1 MNGIEPKRLD
11 WAMLSTIIL
20 LVAMSVAFVFS
31 AGYKST
37 EMIGDT
43 WEKQLLFAMLG
54 MGVYA
59 VLVWFDYKI
68 ISTLSWWIY
77 AGAIFLLLA
86 VFLFKAQNGAQR
98 WIPLPGF
105 TLQPSELAKIAVSIK
120 LGAYLAAPD
129 HETDTWKAFFTCA
142 AIAGLPFILIAIE
155 PDLSTSLT
163 LAPITVGIMLYAG
176 VKRKLLLI
184 GLAVVVLAGTTACLW
199 IKYERPTQEQLDAG
213 YEPAT
218 NQVLPRMPVLHDYQK
233 DRIRVFVR
241 NDHDVAGA
249 GWNKLQSQ
257 IAVGSGGLH
266 GKGYLKGTQNILGF
280 LPSAVA
286 QSDFIFCVISEET
299 GFVGSAFILTL
310 YAMLLGRC
318 MRVSLRSRDEFGRL
332 MALGIGVM
340 LFCHVFVNIAM
351 TIGVLPITGLPLPL
365 MSYGG
370 SFMVSTLI
378 ALGLVQSVYQR
389 RVIRN

>member
-1 MNGIEPKRLD
+1 MNGINMRRLD
-11 WAMLSTIIL
+11 WTMLSTIAL
-20 LVAMSVAFVFS
+20 LIAMSVAFVFS
-31 AGYKST
+31 ARYKST
-37 EMIGDT
+37 EMYGDT
-43 WEKQLLFAMLG
+43 WEKQLIFALLG
-54 MGVYA
+54 IAVYST
-59 VLVWFDYKI
+59 LVWFDYKI

-77 AGAIFLLLA
+77 AGAIVLLLLCF
-86 VFLFKAQNGAQR
+86 VFEPINGAQR

-105 TLQPSELAKIAVSIK
+105 TLQPSELAKIAVAIK
-120 LGAYLAAPD
+120 LGSYLSAPD
-129 HETDTWKAFFTCA
+129 RDMDEWKTFFSCA
-142 AIAGLPFILIAIE
+142 AIAGLPFLLIAAE

-163 LAPITVGIMLYAG
+163 LAPITLAIMLYAG

-184 GLAVVVLAGTTACLW
+184 GLAAVVLIGATACLW
-199 IKYERPTQEQLDAG
+199 IKYERPSDEELAQGIVAAE
-213 YEPAT
+213 
-218 NQVLPRMPVLHDYQK
+218 NQVLPRMPILQDYQK

-241 NDHDVAGA
+241 NDHDVGGA

-266 GKGYLKGTQNILGF
+266 GKGYLQGTQNILGF
-280 LPSAVA
+280 LPSEVA

-299 GFVGSAFILTL
+299 GFIGGVFILTL
-310 YAMLLGRC
+310 YALLLGRC
-318 MRVSLRSRDEFGRL
+318 MRVSLRSRDEFGRF

-370 SFMVSTLI
+370 SYMVSTLI

-389 RVIRN
+389 RRVRN

>member
-1 MNGIEPKRLD
+1 MTGIDSKRLD
-11 WAMLSTIIL
+11 WTMLCTTL
-20 LVAMSVAFVFS
+20 LLIAMSVAFVFS
-31 AGYKST
+31 AQYKSS
-37 EMIGDT
+37 EIMGDS
-43 WEKQLLFAMLG
+43 WQSQLVFAGLG
-54 MGVYA
+54 LGVYA
-59 VLVWFDYKI
+59 TLVWFDYTLV
-68 ISTLSWWIY
+68 STLSWWIY
-77 AGAIFLLLA
+77 AGACVLLLLVFFNPA
-86 VFLFKAQNGAQR
+86 VSGAQR
-98 WIPLPGF
+98 WIFLHGF
-105 TLQPSELAKIAVSIK
+105 TLQPSELAKIAVAIK
-120 LGAYLAAPD
+120 LGAYLSSPD
-129 HETDTWKAFFTCA
+129 REPDEWKTFWGCV
-142 AIAGLPFILIAIE
+142 AIAGVPFLLIVVE

-163 LAPITVGIMLYAG
+163 LAPITLAIMLYAG

-184 GLAVVVLAGTTACLW
+184 GIATILLAGTTACLW
-199 IKYERPTQEQLDAG
+199 IKYEKPSKEQLQQGFVAAP
-213 YEPAT
+213 Y
-218 NQVLPRMPVLHDYQK
+218 QVLPRMPILEDYQK

-241 NDHDVAGA
+241 SDYDVVDA

-280 LPSAVA
+280 LPRTVA
-286 QSDFIFCVISEET
+286 KSDFIFCVIAEET
-299 GFVGSAFILTL
+299 GFLGGAFILTL
-310 YAMLLGRC
+310 YALLLGRC

-370 SFMVSTLI
+370 SYMVSTMI

-389 RVIRN
+389 RRII

>member
-1 MNGIEPKRLD
+1 MNGIQPKRLD
-11 WAMLSTIIL
+11 WTMLATIFL
-20 LVAMSVAFVFS
+20 LVMMSVAFVFS
-31 AGYKST
+31 ARFKSA
-37 EMIGDT
+37 EMYGDE
-43 WEKQLLFAMLG
+43 WSKQLLFAGLG
-54 MGVYA
+54 ISIYA
-59 VLVWFDYKI
+59 TLVWFDYKI
-68 ISTLSWWIY
+68 IATLSWWIY
-77 AGAIFLLLA
+77 TGAIGLLLL
-86 VFLFKAQNGAQR
+86 VFLFEENNGAQR
-98 WIPLPGF
+98 WIELPGF

-120 LGAYLAAPD
+120 LGAYLSSPD
-129 HETDTWKAFFTCA
+129 REPDEWKTFWSC
-142 AIAGLPFILIAIE
+142 IGIVGLPFLLIIAE

-163 LAPITVGIMLYAG
+163 LAPITLAIMLYAG

-184 GLAVVVLAGTTACLW
+184 GVAVVLLAGTTACLW
-199 IKYERPTQEQLDAG
+199 IKYERPSAEQIENGVVAAKG
-213 YEPAT
+213 
-218 NQVLPRMPVLHDYQK
+218 QILPRMPIMEDYQK

-241 NDHDVAGA
+241 DDHDVAGA

-286 QSDFIFCVISEET
+286 QSDFIFCVIAEET
-299 GFVGSAFILTL
+299 GFLGGTLILTL

-332 MALGIGVM
+332 MTLGIGVM

-370 SFMVSTLI
+370 SFMVSTMI

-389 RVIRN
+389 RRIR